1 MDKIKIVL
9 AGPRG
14 NMGKEIVKLID
25 STPNFELVAVIHSN
39 NEFTYLNEI
48 LSFYDKEVPV
58 YTDLQICINENP
70 TLQVLVDVTNP
81 EIGKKHL
88 QIAVANG
95 LRGVIGTTG
104 FNEEELS
111 SLRNDAKEKG
121 IGVII
126 APNFALG
133 AVLMM
138 KFSKM
143 AAQYFGDVE
152 IMELHHDRKLDAPS
166 GTAIKTAEMITEVR
180 ESKKQGHP
188 DEVETIQGARGG
200 DMDGIRIHSVRLPG
214 LVAHQQVMFGSTGQ
228 SLTIRHDSFDRVS
241 FMSGVKLSIDT
252 VMNID
257 ELVYGLEHIII

>member
-1 MDKIKIVL
+1 MNKIQIVL

-25 STPNFELVAVIHSN
+25 SNSDYELVAVIHSN
-39 NEFTYLNEI
+39 DEYKYLNE
-48 LSFYDKEVPV
+48 LLPFYDKEVPI
-58 YTDLQICINENP
+58 YTDLQTCIHEHP
-70 TLQVLVDVTNP
+70 SLQVLVDVTNP
-81 EIGKKHL
+81 EVGKKHL

-104 FNEEELS
+104 FNEEELTT
-111 SLRNDAKEKG
+111 LKNEVKEKG
-121 IGVII
+121 VGVII

-143 AAQYFGDVE
+143 AAQYFSDVE

-180 ESKKQGHP
+180 ESKQQGHP
-188 DEVETIQGARGG
+188 DEVETIVGARGG
-200 DMDGIRIHSVRLPG
+200 EIDGIRIHSVRLPG
-214 LVAHQQVMFGSTGQ
+214 LVAHQQVMFGSSGQ
-228 SLTIRHDSFDRVS
+228 TLTIRHDSMDRAS

-252 VMNID
+252 VMNLD
-257 ELVYGLEHIII
+257 ELVYGLEHIIG

>member
-14 NMGKEIVKLID
+14 NMGKEIVKLIET
-25 STPNFELVAVIHSN
+25 TPNFELIAVIHSN
-39 NEFTYLNEI
+39 NEFTYLNEM
-48 LSFYDKEVPV
+48 LPFYEKKVPV
-58 YTDLQICINENP
+58 YTDLQKCIDDHP

-81 EIGKKHL
+81 DIGKKHL

-104 FNEEELS
+104 FSEEELTE
-111 SLRNDAKEKG
+111 LRQDVLDKK
-121 IGVII
+121 IGVVI

-143 AAQYFGDVE
+143 AAQYFSDVE

-188 DEVETIQGARGG
+188 NEVETIPGARGG
-200 DMDGIRIHSVRLPG
+200 EIDGIRIHSVRLPG

-241 FMSGVKLSIDT
+241 FMSGVKLSIDS
-252 VMNID
+252 VMKID
-257 ELVYGLEHIII
+257 ELVYGLEHIIV